1 MGSRRVRMDHGL
13 PRYRPSTGD
22 KPESKFEMV
31 VRFNTSLEYQQ
42 YTFNTRRHYCK
53 IAGEACVYFGQKPLR
68 FIAPL
73 DIADFLRHSSTSRW
87 TAATFRAHLSALR
100 CFFEFLYL
108 GGVVDS
114 IAPRFVRGPI
124 KVHTL
129 PKVLT
134 QAQVQRL
141 IEAATTPRDRALLE
155 LLYATGCRSGEIPK
169 LKVEEIDFRSR
180 RIKVCSKGRERV
192 VYFGQQA
199 ANALKFYLEDRTM
212 GPLFLD
218 DRPIQRG
225 QLVRSGRIWQARWRE
240 YPGNIHHTKYLGN
253 PAKMSYRTA
262 NANFHS
268 LMETVNLR
276 REHDATNYFLIHALG
291 GRAR

>member
-1 MGSRRVRMDHGL
+1 MDSHRIRIDHGL
-13 PRYRPSTGD
+13 PRYHSRVGD
-22 KPESKFEMV
+22 KTNCKLEAVS
-31 VRFNTSLEYQQ
+31 RFNAWLEYQQ

-53 IAGEACVYFGQKPLR
+53 IAGEACVHFGQKPFR
-68 FIAPL
+68 SIAPL

-87 TAATFRAHLSALR
+87 TAATFRTHLSALR

-134 QAQVQRL
+134 QAQVERL

-169 LKVEEIDFRSR
+169 LKVEEIDFRNR
-180 RIKVCSKGRERV
+180 RIKVCSKGRERI
-192 VYFGQQA
+192 VYFG
-199 ANALKFYLEDRTM
+199 K
-212 GPLFLD
+212 
-218 DRPIQRG
+218 
-225 QLVRSGRIWQARWRE
+225 
-240 YPGNIHHTKYLGN
+240 
-253 PAKMSYRTA
+253 
-262 NANFHS
+262 
-268 LMETVNLR
+268 
-276 REHDATNYFLIHALG
+276 
-291 GRAR
+291 RA